1 MPSVDAHGSLL
12 RTAHPSRLLMAIYSD
27 KHTGPFRLVNRD
39 FGAHNILVEDNY
51 SIVGIVD
58 FDSVAPILIPRCHK
72 QQH

>member
-1 MPSVDAHGSLL
+1 
-12 RTAHPSRLLMAIYSD
+12 MAIYSD